1 MNHKHPLLPN
11 QKLEKNAKG
20 EVIVIFFKN
29 VKGESMQE
37 DKKEEEN
44 KG

>member
-1 MNHKHPLLPN
+1 
-11 QKLEKNAKG
+11 
-20 EVIVIFFKN
+20 VIVIFFKN